1 MNVTLAT
8 PEAIGQVWRDLREWL
23 SDSAARG
30 RGFLR
35 NPLAVYRS
43 WVDDNGFDYPVSMVL
58 LADLMVFTI
67 GVICFAQRVAAGYF
81 PGGLALA
88 ALIVIIMTGPPC
100 VILNFP
106 PRPVLLA
113 ALAMVA
119 VALFLAQPVS
129 FDLAPLM
136 LIVITGEIAA
146 IARTAIGTA
155 VGLAMFAELLFFRF
169 VGHTDGVAFPWFALG
184 ILFGWFTGQLLNYQR
199 RYLYQERDYQ
209 HIRALQAAGE
219 ERRRIAREVHDVIAH
234 SLSITLLHV
243 TAARHALQTDR
254 DVDEA
259 VDALA
264 DAERLGRQAMADIR
278 RTVGLLDGQPASLR
292 PEPGLDDIED
302 LVSDFV
308 RAGMTID
315 FRATGD
321 PREVSAGLGLAAYRI
336 CQESLANIAKH
347 APGAQAQLRIMLHPR
362 HIDLAVTNTL
372 PPGALPRP
380 GNGMGITGMRQRLAV
395 LGGSLTAGLEDDT
408 WQVRARIPTTG
419 QFPCIAA
426 AEQGLRTVLTTMTH
440 KPLQEGV

>member
-1 MNVTLAT
+1 MNVTDAT
-8 PEAIGQVWRDLREWL
+8 PTVIGQALQEYLRETGNRCRRF
-23 SDSAARG
+23 ARS
-30 RGFLR
+30 
-35 NPLAVYRS
+35 PIDEYRH
-43 WVDDNGFDYPVSMVL
+43 WVESTGFDYPVSMVVL
-58 LADLMVFTI
+58 VDLMMIAI
-67 GVICFAQRVAAGYF
+67 GSIAFAQRIAAGY
-81 PGGLALA
+81 PPAGLALTGLV
-88 ALIVIIMTGPPC
+88 LIAITGPPC
-100 VILNFP
+100 VLLNFP

-113 ALAMVA
+113 AIAMAA
-119 VALFLAQPVS
+119 VALFLTQPVPL
-129 FDLAPLM
+129 DVAPLI
-136 LIVITGEIAA
+136 LVVITGEIAA
-146 IARTAIGTA
+146 IVQTPVGTA
-155 VGLAMFAELLFFRF
+155 VALAMFAELALFQWAARI
-169 VGHTDGVAFPWFALG
+169 DGFTWFALG

-234 SLSITLLHV
+234 SLSVTLLHV
-243 TAARHALQTDR
+243 TAARHALQTDQ

-315 FRATGD
+315 FRTTGN
-321 PREVSAGLGLAAYRI
+321 PHEVSAGLGLAAYRI

-347 APGAQAQLRIMLHPR
+347 APGARAELRITLHPR

-372 PPGALPRP
+372 PPGALARP
-380 GNGMGITGMRQRLAV
+380 GNGMGISGMRQRLAV
-395 LGGSLTAGLEDDT
+395 LGGTLTAGLEDGS

-419 QFPCIAA
+419 QFPCLAV
-426 AEQGLRTVLTTMTH
+426 AEQGLRSVLTTMTH
-440 KPLQEGV
+440 KPQESV

>member
-1 MNVTLAT
+1 MNVTDAT
-8 PEAIGQVWRDLREWL
+8 PAVIGQALQEYLRETG
-23 SDSAARG
+23 G
-30 RGFLR
+30 RCRRFVR
-35 NPLAVYRS
+35 NPIGEYRN
-43 WVDDNGFDYPVSMVL
+43 WVENTGFDYPVSMVVL
-58 LADLMVFTI
+58 VDLMMIAI
-67 GVICFAQRVAAGYF
+67 GSIAFAQRIAAGYA
-81 PGGLALA
+81 PSGLALGGLV
-88 ALIVIIMTGPPC
+88 LIAITGPPC
-100 VILNFP
+100 VLLNFP

-113 ALAMVA
+113 VLAMAA
-119 VALFLAQPVS
+119 VGLFLTQPVPL
-129 FDLAPLM
+129 DTAPLV

-146 IARTAIGTA
+146 IVRTPVGTA
-155 VGLAMFAELLFFRF
+155 VALAMFAELVFFKWSGRI
-169 VGHTDGVAFPWFALG
+169 DGFTWFSLG

-234 SLSITLLHV
+234 SLSVTLLHV

-259 VDALA
+259 VDALG

-278 RTVGLLDGQPASLR
+278 RTVGLLDGHPASLR

-315 FRATGD
+315 FRSTGD

-336 CQESLANIAKH
+336 CQESLSNIAKH
-347 APGAQAQLRIMLHPR
+347 APGAQAQLRIMLHAR
-362 HIDLAVTNTL
+362 HIDLAVTNTM
-372 PPGALPRP
+372 PPGALARP
-380 GNGMGITGMRQRLAV
+380 GNGMGISGMRQRLAV
-395 LGGSLTAGLEDDT
+395 LGGTLTAGLEDDT
-408 WQVRARIPTTG
+408 WQVHARIPTTG
-419 QFPCIAA
+419 QFPCLAA
-426 AEQGLRTVLTTMTH
+426 AEQGLRSVLTTMTH